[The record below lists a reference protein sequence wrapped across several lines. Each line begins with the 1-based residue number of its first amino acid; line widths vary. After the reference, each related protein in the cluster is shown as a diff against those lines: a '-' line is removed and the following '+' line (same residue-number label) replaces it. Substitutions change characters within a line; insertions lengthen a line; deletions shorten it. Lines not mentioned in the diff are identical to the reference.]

1 MSKPFIV
8 GITGCS
14 GSGKTFF
21 LKSFLN
27 YFTEPEVTLIS
38 QDDYY
43 VPLGEMTAEENRLY
57 NFDLPSAINE
67 ELFLADIQSLLT
79 GKSVFKE
86 EYTFHNKNIKPRI
99 LELKPAPVLIIEGLF
114 ILHYPEIAKL
124 PDMKIFI
131 DTNDSIAFGRRL
143 KRDLAERAYSREDIS
158 YKWHNHVL
166 PSYREYL
173 LPYKSHCHKIID
185 NNSETAESMLKI
197 AEEISIEL
205 RKEILS
211 KRT

>member
-1 MSKPFIV
+1 MNKPFIV

-27 YFTEPEVTLIS
+27 HFTDQEVTLIS

-57 NFDLPSAINE
+57 NFDLPSSIDDK
-67 ELFLADIQSLLT
+67 LFLADIKKLMK
-79 GKSVFKE
+79 GERVFKE
-86 EYTFHNKNIKPRI
+86 EYTFHNKNLAPRI

-114 ILHYPEIAKL
+114 ILYYPEIARL
-124 PDMKIFI
+124 PDMRIFI
-131 DTNDSIAFGRRL
+131 ETDEEIAFSRRL
-143 KRDLAERAYSREDIS
+143 NRDMAERAYSREDIT
-158 YKWHNHVL
+158 YKWHSHVL

-173 LPYKSHCHKIID
+173 LPYKSCCDKIIS
-185 NNSETAESMLKI
+185 NNSNDPVPILKA
-197 AEEISIEL
+197 AEEISARL
-205 RKEILS
+205 KEIIS
-211 KRT
+211 KVQ